1 MSDAIRSRA
10 ETAETLGADVVLATR
25 DLTRRYREGKL
36 DVDVLR
42 GIDLTIRAGEMVAIV
57 GASGAGKSSL
67 LQLMG
72 GLDRP
77 TSGTVWLGGQR
88 LSALGEA
95 ARGRLRNRHL
105 GFVYQAHHL
114 LPEFTA
120 LDNVAMPLLIRR
132 LSMAEA
138 RDVAGELL
146 DKVGLSPRLAH
157 RPSELSGGE
166 RQRVAVARALV
177 TRPDVVLAD
186 EPTGNLDSHSAEGVF
201 EVMQQ
206 LNQELGTAIVLVTH
220 DLALADRM
228 ERTLHMVDGLID
240 ESSV

>member
-1 MSDAIRSRA
+1 MNKVTPEMDFQPA
-10 ETAETLGADVVLATR
+10 ADVVLATR
-25 DLTRRYREGKL
+25 SLTRTYREGGL
-36 DVDVLR
+36 EVEVLK
-42 GIDLTIRAGEMVAIV
+42 GIDLTVRAGEMVAIV

-77 TSGTVWLGGQR
+77 TDGTVWLGGQR
-88 LSALGEA
+88 LSSMGEA
-95 ARGRLRNRHL
+95 ARGRQRNRHL

-114 LPEFTA
+114 LPEFSA

-132 LSMAEA
+132 LSMADA
-138 RDVAGELL
+138 RAQAAELL
-146 DKVGLSPRLAH
+146 EKVGLAARLEH

-186 EPTGNLDSHSAEGVF
+186 EPTGNLDSHSAEDVF
-201 EVMQQ
+201 EVMQA

-220 DLALADRM
+220 DLALAGRM
-228 ERTLHMVDGLID
+228 QRTLHMVDGLIAED
-240 ESSV
+240 